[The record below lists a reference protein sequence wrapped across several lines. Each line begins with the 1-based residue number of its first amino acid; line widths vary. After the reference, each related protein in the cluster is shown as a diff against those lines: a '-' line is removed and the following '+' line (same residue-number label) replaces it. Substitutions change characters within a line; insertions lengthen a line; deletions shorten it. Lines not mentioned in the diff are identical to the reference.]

1 VKRPMQIEL
10 RRVSCG
16 YLGKAIV
23 KDISLVVRS
32 GDLLC
37 LLGPNGVGKTTLFKS
52 ILQLQPLLSGDILL
66 DGEDIRSWSR
76 RRFALRV
83 GYVAQAHTPPFAFKV
98 IDVVAMGRAAH
109 IGAFASPSP
118 RDIAI
123 AEDVLAAIGLQH
135 LQDAVYTRI
144 SGGERQMVLIARAL
158 AQQPGFLFMD
168 EPTAN
173 LDYGNQVK
181 VLTHI
186 LSLTKRQGLGVVMTT
201 HNPNDALLYASTV
214 AVMGPSGRFITGSP
228 RQIITKELL
237 EGVYGVR
244 VRMIPIG
251 NQISI
256 CIPSHDVPR

>member
-1 VKRPMQIEL
+1 MEIEL
-10 RRVSCG
+10 RHVSCG
-16 YLGKAIV
+16 YAGKPIV
-23 KDISLVVRS
+23 TDINLVVRS

-52 ILQLQPLLSGDILL
+52 ILGLQPLLSGSILL
-66 DGEDIRSWSR
+66 DGEDVRSWSQ

-83 GYVAQAHTPPFAFKV
+83 GYVAQAHTTPFAFKV

-109 IGAFASPSP
+109 IGAFASPSA

-123 AEDVLAAIGLQH
+123 AEEILSAIGLQH
-135 LQDAVYTRI
+135 LRDAVYTRI
-144 SGGERQMVLIARAL
+144 SGGERQLVLIARAL

-186 LSLTKRQGLGVVMTT
+186 RNLADQQGLGVVMTT
-201 HNPNDALLYASTV
+201 HNPNDALLYASMV
-214 AVMGPSGRFITGSP
+214 AVMGRAGRFITGTP
-228 RQIITKELL
+228 RQIITKDLL
-237 EGVYGVR
+237 DGLYDVL
-244 VRMIPIG
+244 VRMIPV
-251 NQISI
+251 NDQLSI
-256 CIPSHDVPR
+256 CIPSHDIHH